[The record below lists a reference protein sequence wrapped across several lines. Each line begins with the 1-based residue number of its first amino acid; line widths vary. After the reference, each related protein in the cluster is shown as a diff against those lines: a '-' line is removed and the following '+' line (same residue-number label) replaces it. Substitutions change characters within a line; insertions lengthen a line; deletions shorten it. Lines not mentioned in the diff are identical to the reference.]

1 MELRAAER
9 RRVVVTG
16 CGVVSPLGNTTAD
29 FWAALLAGRSGVSAV
44 TRFDAGQLPVRIGG
58 DVTDFDPVATGVLTP
73 QQARRTDRFT
83 QYAAVAA
90 AQALAAAGLH
100 PPAGVDPHRF
110 AAVIGS
116 GYGAAPAIQQQYDI
130 LKEQGPRRVSPY
142 HSVLTAIDHPT
153 SLLSIEHGIA
163 GPSHA
168 VSAACATGAVAIGEA
183 VELIRHGRADLALA
197 GGTDDSLTAVDL
209 AGTANAKA
217 LSRRND
223 DPEGASRPFDRD
235 RDGFVMAVGAT
246 VLTLEE
252 AGHAQRRGAPILAEV
267 AGYAATT
274 DAHHATA
281 PDPTGAGAVRAM
293 RAALA
298 DAGRAP
304 EDVGQISAHGTGT
317 VLNDRIEAAAL
328 REVLGPDVL
337 RRTPVTAV
345 KSMTGHMLGA
355 SGAAEA
361 AAAVL
366 SLRDRVVPPIRN
378 CDHPDE
384 PDLDLVTKGP
394 RDWDGDVVLSNSFGF
409 GGHNAVLVLTRYT
422 G

>member
-1 MELRAAER
+1 MEVRAER

-16 CGVVSPLGNTTAD
+16 TGVVSPVGNTTAD
-29 FWAALLAGRSGVSAV
+29 FWAALLAGRSGVKTL
-44 TRFDAGQLPVRIGG
+44 TRFDTSGLPVRIGG
-58 DVTDFDPVATGVLTP
+58 EVTGFDTTGYLTP
-73 QQARRTDRFT
+73 QEARRSDSFT
-83 QYAAVAA
+83 QYAVVAA
-90 AQALAAAGLH
+90 TQALRAAGLDE
-100 PPAGVDPHRF
+100 PAGIDPYRF

-116 GYGAAPAIQQQYDI
+116 GYGAANSIQQQYDV
-130 LKEQGPRRVSPY
+130 LQRQGSRRVSPY
-142 HSVLTAIDHPT
+142 HSVLTAIDHPA
-153 SLLSIEHGIA
+153 SLLSIKYGIG
-163 GPSHA
+163 GPSCA

-183 VELIRHGRADLALA
+183 AELIRHGRADIALA
-197 GGTDDSLTAVDL
+197 GGADDALTAVDL
-209 AGTANAKA
+209 AGTANAQA

-252 AGHAQRRGAPILAEV
+252 AGHAERRGAPILAEV

-293 RAALA
+293 RYALA
-298 DAGRAP
+298 DAGRTP

-328 REVLGPDVL
+328 REVLGPDHL
-337 RRTPVTAV
+337 RRTPITAV

-366 SLRDRVVPPIRN
+366 SLRDRKIPPIRN
-378 CDHPDE
+378 CDHPEE
-384 PDLDLVTKGP
+384 PDLDLVVKGA

>member
-1 MELRAAER
+1 MEMREER

-16 CGVVSPLGNTTAD
+16 CGVVSPVGNTTAD
-29 FWAALLAGRSGVSAV
+29 FWDALLAGRSGVGPV
-44 TRFDAGQLPVRIGG
+44 TRFDTSGLPVRIGG
-58 DVTDFDPVATGVLTP
+58 EVTGFDWSGCLTP
-73 QQARRTDRFT
+73 QEARRSDSFT
-83 QYAAVAA
+83 QYAVVAA
-90 AQALAAAGLH
+90 TEALRDAGLE
-100 PPAGVDPHRF
+100 PPAGVDPYRF

-116 GYGAAPAIQQQYDI
+116 GYGAASAIQQQYDV
-130 LKEQGPRRVSPY
+130 LKGQGPRRVSPY
-142 HSVLTAIDHPT
+142 HSVLTAIDHPA
-153 SLLSIEHGIA
+153 SLLSIKYGIG
-163 GPSHA
+163 GPSCA

-183 VELIRHGRADLALA
+183 AELIRHGRADLVLA
-197 GGTDDSLTAVDL
+197 GGADDSLTAVDL
-209 AGTANAKA
+209 AGTANAQA

-235 RDGFVMAVGAT
+235 RDGFVMATGAA

-252 AGHAQRRGAPILAEV
+252 AGHAERRGATVLAEV

-293 RAALA
+293 RGALA
-298 DAGRAP
+298 DAGRVP

-328 REVLGPDVL
+328 REVLGPDHL
-337 RRTPVTAV
+337 SRTPVTAV

-361 AAAVL
+361 VAAVL
-366 SLRDRVVPPIRN
+366 SLRDRRIPPIRN
-378 CDHPDE
+378 CDHPEE
-384 PDLDLVTKGP
+384 PDLDLVVKGA

>member
-1 MELRAAER
+1 MELRTDR

-16 CGVVSPLGNTTAD
+16 CGVVSPVGNTTAD
-29 FWAALLAGRSGVSAV
+29 FWAALLAGRSGVRSV
-44 TRFDAGQLPVRIGG
+44 TRFDVSGLPVRIGG
-58 DVTDFDPVATGVLTP
+58 DVTGFDTTGYLTP
-73 QQARRTDRFT
+73 QEARRSDRFT
-83 QYAAVAA
+83 QYAVVAA
-90 AQALAAAGLH
+90 AQAMRAAGLEE
-100 PPAGVDPHRF
+100 AGTDPYRF

-116 GYGAAPAIQQQYDI
+116 GYGAAHAIQQQYDV
-130 LKEQGPRRVSPY
+130 LQRQGPRRVSPY
-142 HSVLTAIDHPT
+142 HSVLTAIDHPA
-153 SLLSIEHGIA
+153 SLLSIKYGIN
-163 GPSHA
+163 GPSCA
-168 VSAACATGAVAIGEA
+168 VSAACATGAVALGEA
-183 VELIRHGRADLALA
+183 TELIRSGRADIVLA
-197 GGTDDSLTAVDL
+197 GGTDDALTAADL
-209 AGTANAKA
+209 AGTANAQA

-252 AGHAQRRGAPILAEV
+252 AGHAERRGAEILAEV

-293 RAALA
+293 RGALA
-298 DAGRAP
+298 DAGLAP
-304 EDVGQISAHGTGT
+304 EDVGQVSAHGTGT
-317 VLNDRIEAAAL
+317 LLNDRIEAAAL
-328 REVLGPDVL
+328 RRALGPDHL
-337 RRTPVTAV
+337 SRTPVTAV

-366 SLRDRVVPPIRN
+366 SLRDRKIPPVRN
-378 CDHPDE
+378 CDHPAE
-384 PDLDLVTKGP
+384 EDLDLVLKGA

-409 GGHNAVLVLTRYT
+409 GGHNAVLVLTRYRR
-422 G
+422 

>member
-1 MELRAAER
+1 MELRTDR

-16 CGVVSPLGNTTAD
+16 CGVVSPVGNTTAD
-29 FWAALLAGRSGVSAV
+29 FWAALLAGRSGVRPV
-44 TRFDAGQLPVRIGG
+44 TRFDVSGLPVRIGG
-58 DVTDFDPVATGVLTP
+58 DVTGFDTTGYLTP
-73 QQARRTDRFT
+73 QEARRSDRFT
-83 QYAAVAA
+83 QYAVVAA
-90 AQALAAAGLH
+90 AQAMRAAGLEEQ
-100 PPAGVDPHRF
+100 AGTDPHRF

-116 GYGAAPAIQQQYDI
+116 GYGAAHAIQQQYDV
-130 LKEQGPRRVSPY
+130 LKGQGPRRVSPY
-142 HSVLTAIDHPT
+142 HSVLTAIDHPA
-153 SLLSIEHGIA
+153 SLLSIKYGIS
-163 GPSHA
+163 GPSCA
-168 VSAACATGAVAIGEA
+168 VSAACATGAVALGEA
-183 VELIRHGRADLALA
+183 TELIRSGRADLALA
-197 GGTDDSLTAVDL
+197 GGTDDALTAVDL
-209 AGTANAKA
+209 AGTANAQA

-246 VLTLEE
+246 VLMLEE
-252 AGHAQRRGAPILAEV
+252 AGHAERRGAEILAEV

-293 RAALA
+293 RGALA
-298 DAGRAP
+298 DAGLAP
-304 EDVGQISAHGTGT
+304 EDVGQVSAHGTGT
-317 VLNDRIEAAAL
+317 LLNDRIEAAAL
-328 REVLGPDVL
+328 RQALGPDHL
-337 RRTPVTAV
+337 SRTPVTAV

-366 SLRDRVVPPIRN
+366 SLRDRKIPPVRN
-378 CDHPDE
+378 CDHPAE
-384 PDLDLVTKGP
+384 EDLDLVLKGA

-422 G
+422 R

>member
-1 MELRAAER
+1 MEMREER

-16 CGVVSPLGNTTAD
+16 CGVVSPVGNTTAD
-29 FWAALLAGRSGVSAV
+29 FWDALLAGRSGVGPV
-44 TRFDAGQLPVRIGG
+44 TRFDTSGLPVRIGG
-58 DVTDFDPVATGVLTP
+58 EVTGFDWSGSLTP
-73 QQARRTDRFT
+73 QEARRSDSFT
-83 QYAAVAA
+83 QYAVVAA
-90 AQALAAAGLH
+90 TEALRDAGIE
-100 PPAGVDPHRF
+100 PPAGVDPYRF

-116 GYGAAPAIQQQYDI
+116 GYGAASAIQQQYDV
-130 LKEQGPRRVSPY
+130 LKGQGPRRVSPY
-142 HSVLTAIDHPT
+142 HSVLTAIDHPA
-153 SLLSIEHGIA
+153 SLLSIKYGIG
-163 GPSHA
+163 GPSCA

-183 VELIRHGRADLALA
+183 AELIRHGRADLVLA
-197 GGTDDSLTAVDL
+197 GGADDSLTAVDL
-209 AGTANAKA
+209 AGTANAQA

-235 RDGFVMAVGAT
+235 RDGFVMATGAA

-252 AGHAQRRGAPILAEV
+252 AGHAERRGATVLAEV

-293 RAALA
+293 RGALA

-328 REVLGPDVL
+328 REVLGPDHL
-337 RRTPVTAV
+337 SRTPVTAV

-361 AAAVL
+361 VAAVL
-366 SLRDRVVPPIRN
+366 SLRDRRIPPIRN
-378 CDHPDE
+378 CDHPEE
-384 PDLDLVTKGP
+384 PDLDLVVKGA

-422 G
+422 R

>member
-1 MELRAAER
+1 MELRTDR

-16 CGVVSPLGNTTAD
+16 CGVVSPVGNTTED
-29 FWAALLAGRSGVSAV
+29 FWAALLAGRSGVTAL
-44 TRFDAGQLPVRIGG
+44 TRFDTSGLPVRIGG
-58 DVTDFDPVATGVLTP
+58 DLTGFDPAGSGFLTP
-73 QQARRTDRFT
+73 QEVRRTDLFT
-83 QYAAVAA
+83 QYAVVAA
-90 AQALAAAGLH
+90 GQAMRAAGLE
-100 PPAGVDPHRF
+100 PRADVDPYRF

-116 GYGAAPAIQQQYDI
+116 GYGAAHAIQQQYDV
-130 LKEQGPRRVSPY
+130 LKNQGARRVSPY
-142 HSVLTAIDHPT
+142 HSVLTAIDHPAG
-153 SLLSIEHGIA
+153 LLSIKYGIS
-163 GPSHA
+163 GPSCA
-168 VSAACATGAVAIGEA
+168 VSAACATGAVALGEA
-183 VELIRHGRADLALA
+183 AELIRHGRADVVLA
-197 GGTDDSLTAVDL
+197 GGADDALTAADL
-209 AGTANAKA
+209 AGTANARA

-252 AGHAQRRGAPILAEV
+252 AGHAERRGATILAEV

-293 RAALA
+293 RGALA
-298 DAGRAP
+298 DAGLSP
-304 EDVGQISAHGTGT
+304 DDVDQVSAHGTGT

-328 REVLGPDVL
+328 REVLGPDQL

-366 SLRDRVVPPIRN
+366 SLRDRRIPPIRN
-378 CDHPDE
+378 CDHPEDD
-384 PDLDLVTKGP
+384 DLDLVVKGA

-409 GGHNAVLVLTRYT
+409 GGHNAVLVLKRYGT
-422 G
+422 

>member
-1 MELRAAER
+1 MELRTDR

-16 CGVVSPLGNTTAD
+16 CGVVSPVGNTTAD
-29 FWAALLAGRSGVSAV
+29 FWAALLAGRSGVRPV
-44 TRFDAGQLPVRIGG
+44 TRFDVSGLPVRIGG
-58 DVTDFDPVATGVLTP
+58 DVTGFDTTGYLTP
-73 QQARRTDRFT
+73 QEARRSDRFT
-83 QYAAVAA
+83 QYAVVAA
-90 AQALAAAGLH
+90 AQAMRAAGLDEA
-100 PPAGVDPHRF
+100 PGTDPHRF

-116 GYGAAPAIQQQYDI
+116 GYGAAHAIQQQHDV

-142 HSVLTAIDHPT
+142 HSVLTATDHPV
-153 SLLSIEHGIA
+153 SLLSIKYGIG
-163 GPSHA
+163 GPSCA
-168 VSAACATGAVAIGEA
+168 VSAACATGAVALGEA
-183 VELIRHGRADLALA
+183 TELIRSGRADIALA
-197 GGTDDSLTAVDL
+197 GGTDDALTPVDL
-209 AGTANAKA
+209 AGTANAQA

-252 AGHAQRRGAPILAEV
+252 AGHAERRGAEILAEV
-267 AGYAATT
+267 AGYAATS

-293 RAALA
+293 RGALA
-298 DAGRAP
+298 DAGLAP
-304 EDVGQISAHGTGT
+304 EDVGQVSAHGTGT
-317 VLNDRIEAAAL
+317 LLNDRIEAAAL
-328 REVLGPDVL
+328 RQALGPGHL
-337 RRTPVTAV
+337 SRTPVTAV

-361 AAAVL
+361 VAAVL
-366 SLRDRVVPPIRN
+366 SLRDRKIPPVRN
-378 CDHPDE
+378 CDHPAE
-384 PDLDLVTKGP
+384 EDLDLVLKGA

-422 G
+422 R

>member
-1 MELRAAER
+1 MEMREER

-16 CGVVSPLGNTTAD
+16 CGVVSPVGNTTAD
-29 FWAALLAGRSGVSAV
+29 FWDALLAGRSGVGPV
-44 TRFDAGQLPVRIGG
+44 TRFDTSGLPVRIGG
-58 DVTDFDPVATGVLTP
+58 EVTGFDWSGCLTP
-73 QQARRTDRFT
+73 QEARRSDSFT
-83 QYAAVAA
+83 RYAVVAA
-90 AQALAAAGLH
+90 TEALRDAGLE
-100 PPAGVDPHRF
+100 PPAGVDPYRF

-116 GYGAAPAIQQQYDI
+116 GYGAASAIQQQYDV
-130 LKEQGPRRVSPY
+130 LKGQGPRRVSPY
-142 HSVLTAIDHPT
+142 HSVLTAIDHPA
-153 SLLSIEHGIA
+153 SLLSIKYGIG
-163 GPSHA
+163 GPSCA

-183 VELIRHGRADLALA
+183 AELIRHGRADLVLA
-197 GGTDDSLTAVDL
+197 GGADDSLTAVDL
-209 AGTANAKA
+209 AGTANAQA

-235 RDGFVMAVGAT
+235 RDGFVMATGAA

-252 AGHAQRRGAPILAEV
+252 AGHAERRGATILAEV

-293 RAALA
+293 RGALA

-328 REVLGPDVL
+328 REVLGPDHL
-337 RRTPVTAV
+337 SRTPVTAV

-361 AAAVL
+361 VAAVL
-366 SLRDRVVPPIRN
+366 SLRDRRIPPIRN
-378 CDHPDE
+378 CDHPEE
-384 PDLDLVTKGP
+384 PDLDLVVKGA

>member
-1 MELRAAER
+1 MEVRAER

-16 CGVVSPLGNTTAD
+16 TGVVSPVGNTTAD
-29 FWAALLAGRSGVSAV
+29 FWAALLAGRSGVKTL
-44 TRFDAGQLPVRIGG
+44 TRFDTSGLPVRIGG
-58 DVTDFDPVATGVLTP
+58 EVTGFDTTGYLTP
-73 QQARRTDRFT
+73 QEARRSDSFT
-83 QYAAVAA
+83 QYAVVAA
-90 AQALAAAGLH
+90 GQALRAAGLDE
-100 PPAGVDPHRF
+100 PAGIDPYRF

-116 GYGAAPAIQQQYDI
+116 GYGAANSIQQQYDV
-130 LKEQGPRRVSPY
+130 LQRQGSRRVSPY
-142 HSVLTAIDHPT
+142 HSVLTAIDHPA
-153 SLLSIEHGIA
+153 SLLSIKYGIG
-163 GPSHA
+163 GPSCA

-183 VELIRHGRADLALA
+183 AELIRHGRADIALA
-197 GGTDDSLTAVDL
+197 GGADDALTAVDL
-209 AGTANAKA
+209 AGTANAQA

-252 AGHAQRRGAPILAEV
+252 AGHAERRGAPILAEV

-281 PDPTGAGAVRAM
+281 PDPTGAGAIRAM
-293 RAALA
+293 RDALA
-298 DAGRAP
+298 DAGRTP

-328 REVLGPDVL
+328 REVLGPDHL
-337 RRTPVTAV
+337 RRTPITAV

-366 SLRDRVVPPIRN
+366 SLRDRKIPPIRN
-378 CDHPDE
+378 CDHPEE
-384 PDLDLVTKGP
+384 PDLDLVVKGA

>member
-1 MELRAAER
+1 MEARTER

-16 CGVVSPLGNTTAD
+16 TGVVSPVGNTTAD
-29 FWAALLAGRSGVSAV
+29 FWAALLAGRSGVKTL
-44 TRFDAGQLPVRIGG
+44 TRFDTSGLPVRIGG
-58 DVTDFDPVATGVLTP
+58 EVTGFDTTGYLTP
-73 QQARRTDRFT
+73 QEARRSDSFT
-83 QYAAVAA
+83 QYAVVAA
-90 AQALAAAGLH
+90 GQALRAAGLDE
-100 PPAGVDPHRF
+100 PAGIDPYRF

-116 GYGAAPAIQQQYDI
+116 GYGAANSIQQQYDV
-130 LKEQGPRRVSPY
+130 LQRQGSRRVSPY
-142 HSVLTAIDHPT
+142 HSVLTAIDHPA
-153 SLLSIEHGIA
+153 SLLSIKYGIG
-163 GPSHA
+163 GPSCA

-183 VELIRHGRADLALA
+183 AELIRHGRADIALA
-197 GGTDDSLTAVDL
+197 GGADDALTAVDL
-209 AGTANAKA
+209 AGTANAQA

-252 AGHAQRRGAPILAEV
+252 AGHAERRGAPILAEV

-281 PDPTGAGAVRAM
+281 PDPTGAGAIRAM
-293 RAALA
+293 RDALA
-298 DAGRAP
+298 DAGRTP

-328 REVLGPDVL
+328 REVLGPDHL
-337 RRTPVTAV
+337 RRTPITAV

-366 SLRDRVVPPIRN
+366 SLQDRKIPPIRN
-378 CDHPDE
+378 CDHPEE
-384 PDLDLVTKGP
+384 PDLDLVVKGA

-422 G
+422 R

>member
-1 MELRAAER
+1 MELRTDR

-16 CGVVSPLGNTTAD
+16 CGVVSPVGNTTAD
-29 FWAALLAGRSGVSAV
+29 FWAALLAGRSGVRPV
-44 TRFDAGQLPVRIGG
+44 TRFDVSGLPVRIGG
-58 DVTDFDPVATGVLTP
+58 DVTGFDTTGYLTP
-73 QQARRTDRFT
+73 QEARRCDRFT
-83 QYAAVAA
+83 QYAVVAA
-90 AQALAAAGLH
+90 AQAMRAAGLDE
-100 PPAGVDPHRF
+100 PARTDPYRF

-116 GYGAAPAIQQQYDI
+116 GYGAANAIQQQYDV
-130 LKEQGPRRVSPY
+130 LKVQGPRRVSPY
-142 HSVLTAIDHPT
+142 HSVLTAIDHPA
-153 SLLSIEHGIA
+153 SLLSIKYGIG
-163 GPSHA
+163 GPSCA
-168 VSAACATGAVAIGEA
+168 VSAACATGAVALGEA
-183 VELIRHGRADLALA
+183 TELIRSGRADIALA
-197 GGTDDSLTAVDL
+197 GGTDDALTAVDL
-209 AGTANAKA
+209 AGTANAQA

-252 AGHAQRRGAPILAEV
+252 AGHAERRGAEILAEV

-293 RAALA
+293 RGALA
-298 DAGRAP
+298 DAGLAP
-304 EDVGQISAHGTGT
+304 EDVGQVSAHGTGT
-317 VLNDRIEAAAL
+317 LLNDRIEAAAL
-328 REVLGPDVL
+328 RQVLGPDHL
-337 RRTPVTAV
+337 SRTPVTAV

-366 SLRDRVVPPIRN
+366 SLRDRTIPPVRN
-378 CDHPDE
+378 CDHPAE
-384 PDLDLVTKGP
+384 EDLDLVLKGA

-422 G
+422 R

>member
-1 MELRAAER
+1 MELRTDR

-16 CGVVSPLGNTTAD
+16 CGVVSPVGNTTAD
-29 FWAALLAGRSGVSAV
+29 FWAALLAGRSGVRPL
-44 TRFDAGQLPVRIGG
+44 TRFDVSRLPVRIGG
-58 DVTDFDPVATGVLTP
+58 DVTGFDTTGYLTP
-73 QQARRTDRFT
+73 QEARRCDRFT

-90 AQALAAAGLH
+90 GQAMRAAGLEES
-100 PPAGVDPHRF
+100 AGRDPYRF

-116 GYGAAPAIQQQYDI
+116 GYGAAHAIQQQYDV
-130 LKEQGPRRVSPY
+130 LTVQGPRRVSPY
-142 HSVLTAIDHPT
+142 HSVLTAIDHPA
-153 SLLSIEHGIA
+153 SLLSIKYGIK
-163 GPSHA
+163 GPSCA
-168 VSAACATGAVAIGEA
+168 VSAACATGAVALGEA
-183 VELIRHGRADLALA
+183 AELVRSGRADIALA
-197 GGTDDSLTAVDL
+197 GGTDDALTAVDL
-209 AGTANAKA
+209 AGTANAQA

-252 AGHAQRRGAPILAEV
+252 AGHAERRGAEILAEV

-281 PDPTGAGAVRAM
+281 PDPTGAGAVRAI
-293 RAALA
+293 RGALA
-298 DAGRAP
+298 DAGLEP
-304 EDVGQISAHGTGT
+304 EDVGQVSAHGTGT
-317 VLNDRIEAAAL
+317 LLNDRIEASAL
-328 REVLGPDVL
+328 RQVLGPDQL
-337 RRTPVTAV
+337 SRTPVTAV

-366 SLRDRVVPPIRN
+366 SLRDRKIPPIRN
-378 CDHPDE
+378 CDHPE
-384 PDLDLVTKGP
+384 EEDLDLVLKGA

-422 G
+422 R

>member
-1 MELRAAER
+1 MEMREER

-16 CGVVSPLGNTTAD
+16 CGVVSPVGNTTAD
-29 FWAALLAGRSGVSAV
+29 FWDALLAGRSGVGPV
-44 TRFDAGQLPVRIGG
+44 TRFDTSGLPVRIGG
-58 DVTDFDPVATGVLTP
+58 EVTGFDWSGCLTP
-73 QQARRTDRFT
+73 QEARRSDSFT
-83 QYAAVAA
+83 QYAVVAA
-90 AQALAAAGLH
+90 TEALRDAGLE
-100 PPAGVDPHRF
+100 PPAGVDPYRF

-116 GYGAAPAIQQQYDI
+116 GYGAASAIQQQYDV
-130 LKEQGPRRVSPY
+130 LKGQGPRRVSPY
-142 HSVLTAIDHPT
+142 HSVLTAIDHPA
-153 SLLSIEHGIA
+153 SLLSIKYGIG
-163 GPSHA
+163 GPSCA

-183 VELIRHGRADLALA
+183 AELIRHGRADLVLA
-197 GGTDDSLTAVDL
+197 GGADDSLTAVDL
-209 AGTANAKA
+209 AGTANAQA

-235 RDGFVMAVGAT
+235 RDGFVMATGAA

-252 AGHAQRRGAPILAEV
+252 AGHAERRGATVLAEV

-293 RAALA
+293 RGALA

-328 REVLGPDVL
+328 REVLGPDHL
-337 RRTPVTAV
+337 SRTPVTAV

-361 AAAVL
+361 VAAVL
-366 SLRDRVVPPIRN
+366 SLRDRRIPPIRN
-378 CDHPDE
+378 CDHPEE
-384 PDLDLVTKGP
+384 PGLDLVVKGA

>member
-1 MELRAAER
+1 MELRTDR

-16 CGVVSPLGNTTAD
+16 CGVVSPVGNTTAD
-29 FWAALLAGRSGVSAV
+29 FWNALLDGRSGIRAV
-44 TRFDAGQLPVRIGG
+44 TRFDASGLPVRIGG
-58 DVTDFDPVATGVLTP
+58 ELTGFDTSGCLTP
-73 QQARRTDRFT
+73 QEARRSDNFT
-83 QYAAVAA
+83 QYAVVAA
-90 AQALAAAGLH
+90 VQAMRAAGLET
-100 PPAGVDPHRF
+100 PAGIDPHRF
-110 AAVIGS
+110 ALVIGS
-116 GYGAAPAIQQQYDI
+116 GYGAALAIQQQYDV
-130 LKEQGPRRVSPY
+130 LREHGPRRVSPY
-142 HSVLTAIDHPT
+142 HSVLTAIDHPAG
-153 SLLSIEHGIA
+153 LLSIKYGIS
-163 GPSHA
+163 GPSCA

-183 VELIRHGRADLALA
+183 VEMIRHGRADLALA

-209 AGTANAKA
+209 AGTANAQA

-235 RDGFVMAVGAT
+235 RDGFVMSVGAT

-252 AGHAQRRGAPILAEV
+252 AGHAERRGAEILAEV

-293 RAALA
+293 RGALA
-298 DAGRAP
+298 DAGCAP
-304 EDVGQISAHGTGT
+304 EDVGQVSAHGTGT

-328 REVLGPDVL
+328 REVLGPDQL
-337 RRTPVTAV
+337 RRTPITAV

-366 SLRDRVVPPIRN
+366 SLRDRVIPPVRN
-378 CDHPDE
+378 CDHPE
-384 PDLDLVTKGP
+384 EEDLDLVVKGA
-394 RDWDGDVVLSNSFGF
+394 REWDGDVVLSNSFGF
-409 GGHNAVLVLTRYT
+409 GGHNAVLVLKRWTR
-422 G
+422 

>member
-1 MELRAAER
+1 MEMREER

-16 CGVVSPLGNTTAD
+16 CGVVSPVGNTTAD
-29 FWAALLAGRSGVSAV
+29 FWDALLAGRSGVGPV
-44 TRFDAGQLPVRIGG
+44 TRFDTSGLPVRIGG
-58 DVTDFDPVATGVLTP
+58 EVTGFDWSGCLTP
-73 QQARRTDRFT
+73 QEARRSDSFT
-83 QYAAVAA
+83 QYAVVAA
-90 AQALAAAGLH
+90 TEALRDAGLE
-100 PPAGVDPHRF
+100 PPAGVDPYRF

-116 GYGAAPAIQQQYDI
+116 GYGAASAIQQQYDV
-130 LKEQGPRRVSPY
+130 LKGQGPRRVSPY
-142 HSVLTAIDHPT
+142 HSVLTAIDHPA
-153 SLLSIEHGIA
+153 SLLSIKYGIG
-163 GPSHA
+163 GPSCA

-183 VELIRHGRADLALA
+183 AELIRHGRADLVLA
-197 GGTDDSLTAVDL
+197 GGADDSLTAVDL
-209 AGTANAKA
+209 AGTANAQA

-235 RDGFVMAVGAT
+235 RDGFVMATGAA

-252 AGHAQRRGAPILAEV
+252 AGHAERRGATVLAEV

-293 RAALA
+293 RGALA

-328 REVLGPDVL
+328 REVLGPDHL
-337 RRTPVTAV
+337 SRTPVTAV

-361 AAAVL
+361 VAAVL
-366 SLRDRVVPPIRN
+366 SLRDRRIPPIRN
-378 CDHPDE
+378 CDHPEE
-384 PDLDLVTKGP
+384 PDLDLVVKGA

>member
-1 MELRAAER
+1 MELRTDR

-16 CGVVSPLGNTTAD
+16 CGVVSPVGNTTAD
-29 FWAALLAGRSGVSAV
+29 FWAALLAGRSGVRAV
-44 TRFDAGQLPVRIGG
+44 TRFDTTGLPVRIGG
-58 DVTDFDPVATGVLTP
+58 DLTGFDTTGHLTP
-73 QQARRTDRFT
+73 QEARRCDNFT
-83 QYAAVAA
+83 QYAVVAA
-90 AQALAAAGLH
+90 AEAMRSAGLDTG
-100 PPAGVDPHRF
+100 AGVANHRF

-116 GYGAAPAIQQQYDI
+116 GYGAANAIQQQYDI
-130 LKEQGPRRVSPY
+130 LREQGPRRVSPY

-153 SLLSIEHGIA
+153 SLLSIKYGIG
-163 GPSHA
+163 GPSGA
-168 VSAACATGAVAIGEA
+168 VSAACATGAVALGEA
-183 VELIRHGRADLALA
+183 AELIRHGRADVALA
-197 GGTDDSLTAVDL
+197 GGTDDALTAVDL
-209 AGTANAKA
+209 AGTANAQA

-252 AGHAQRRGAPILAEV
+252 AGHAERRGAEILAEV
-267 AGYAATT
+267 AGYATT
-274 DAHHATA
+274 SDAHHATA

-293 RAALA
+293 RGALEEA
-298 DAGRAP
+298 RIAP

-328 REVLGPDVL
+328 REVFGPDQL

-366 SLRDRVVPPIRN
+366 SLRDRTVPPIRN
-378 CDHPDE
+378 CDHPAE
-384 PDLDLVTKGP
+384 EDLDLVVKGA
-394 RDWDGDVVLSNSFGF
+394 REWDGDVVLSNSFGF

-422 G
+422 R

>member
-1 MELRAAER
+1 MELRTDR

-16 CGVVSPLGNTTAD
+16 CGVVSPVGNTTAD
-29 FWAALLAGRSGVSAV
+29 FWAALLAGRSGVRPV
-44 TRFDAGQLPVRIGG
+44 TRFDVSGLPVRIGG
-58 DVTDFDPVATGVLTP
+58 DVTGFDTTGYLTP
-73 QQARRTDRFT
+73 QEARRSDRFT
-83 QYAAVAA
+83 QYAVVAA
-90 AQALAAAGLH
+90 AQAMRAAGLEEA
-100 PPAGVDPHRF
+100 PGTDPYRF

-116 GYGAAPAIQQQYDI
+116 GYGAAHAIQQQHDV
-130 LKEQGPRRVSPY
+130 LKVQGPRRVSPY
-142 HSVLTAIDHPT
+142 HSVLTAIDHPA
-153 SLLSIEHGIA
+153 SLLSIKYGIG
-163 GPSHA
+163 GPSCA
-168 VSAACATGAVAIGEA
+168 VSAACATGAVALGEA
-183 VELIRHGRADLALA
+183 TELIRSGRADIALA
-197 GGTDDSLTAVDL
+197 GGTDDALTPVDL
-209 AGTANAKA
+209 AGTANAQA

-252 AGHAQRRGAPILAEV
+252 AGHAERRGAEILAEV

-293 RAALA
+293 RGALA
-298 DAGRAP
+298 DAGLAP
-304 EDVGQISAHGTGT
+304 EDVGQVSAHGTGT
-317 VLNDRIEAAAL
+317 LLNDRIEAAAL
-328 REVLGPDVL
+328 RQALGPDHL
-337 RRTPVTAV
+337 SRTPVTAV

-361 AAAVL
+361 VAAVL
-366 SLRDRVVPPIRN
+366 SLRDRKIPPVRN
-378 CDHPDE
+378 CDHPAE
-384 PDLDLVTKGP
+384 EDLDLVLKGA

-422 G
+422 R

>member
-1 MELRAAER
+1 MELRTDR

-16 CGVVSPLGNTTAD
+16 CGVVSPVGNTTAD
-29 FWAALLAGRSGVSAV
+29 FWAALLAGRSGVRPV
-44 TRFDAGQLPVRIGG
+44 TRFDVSGLPVRIGG
-58 DVTDFDPVATGVLTP
+58 DVTGFDTTGYLTP
-73 QQARRTDRFT
+73 QEARRSDRFT
-83 QYAAVAA
+83 QYAVVAA
-90 AQALAAAGLH
+90 AQAMRAAGLDEA
-100 PPAGVDPHRF
+100 PGTDPYRF

-116 GYGAAPAIQQQYDI
+116 GYGAAHAIQQQHDV

-142 HSVLTAIDHPT
+142 HSVLTAIDHPA
-153 SLLSIEHGIA
+153 SLLSIKYGIG
-163 GPSHA
+163 GPSCA
-168 VSAACATGAVAIGEA
+168 VSAACATGAVALGEA
-183 VELIRHGRADLALA
+183 TELIRSGRADIALA
-197 GGTDDSLTAVDL
+197 GGTDDALTPVDL
-209 AGTANAKA
+209 AGTANAQA

-252 AGHAQRRGAPILAEV
+252 AGHAERRGAKILAEV

-293 RAALA
+293 RGALA
-298 DAGRAP
+298 DAGLAP
-304 EDVGQISAHGTGT
+304 EDVGQVSAHGTGT
-317 VLNDRIEAAAL
+317 LLNDRIEAAAL
-328 REVLGPDVL
+328 RQVLGPDHL
-337 RRTPVTAV
+337 SRTPVTAV

-361 AAAVL
+361 VAAVL
-366 SLRDRVVPPIRN
+366 SLRDRKIPPVRN
-378 CDHPDE
+378 CDHPAE
-384 PDLDLVTKGP
+384 EDLDLVLKGA

-422 G
+422 R

>member
-1 MELRAAER
+1 MEMREER

-16 CGVVSPLGNTTAD
+16 CGVVSPVGNTTAD
-29 FWAALLAGRSGVSAV
+29 FWDALLAGRSGVGPV
-44 TRFDAGQLPVRIGG
+44 TRFDTSGLPVRIGG
-58 DVTDFDPVATGVLTP
+58 EVTGFDWSGCLTP
-73 QQARRTDRFT
+73 QEARRSDSFT
-83 QYAAVAA
+83 QYAVVAA
-90 AQALAAAGLH
+90 TEALRDAGLE
-100 PPAGVDPHRF
+100 PPAGVDPYRF

-116 GYGAAPAIQQQYDI
+116 GYGAASAIQQQYDV
-130 LKEQGPRRVSPY
+130 LKGQGPRRVSPY
-142 HSVLTAIDHPT
+142 HSVLTAIDHPA
-153 SLLSIEHGIA
+153 SLLSIKYGIG
-163 GPSHA
+163 GPSCA

-183 VELIRHGRADLALA
+183 AELIRHGRADLVLA
-197 GGTDDSLTAVDL
+197 GGADDSLTAVDL
-209 AGTANAKA
+209 AGTANAQA

-235 RDGFVMAVGAT
+235 RDGFVMATGAA

-252 AGHAQRRGAPILAEV
+252 AGHAERRGATVLAEV

-293 RAALA
+293 RGALA
-298 DAGRAP
+298 DAGRTP

-328 REVLGPDVL
+328 REVLGPDHL
-337 RRTPVTAV
+337 SRTPVTAV

-361 AAAVL
+361 VAAVL
-366 SLRDRVVPPIRN
+366 SLRDRRIPPIRN
-378 CDHPDE
+378 CDHPEE
-384 PDLDLVTKGP
+384 PGLDLVVKGA

>member
-1 MELRAAER
+1 MELRTDR

-16 CGVVSPLGNTTAD
+16 CGVVSPVGNTTAD
-29 FWAALLAGRSGVSAV
+29 FWAALLAGRSGVRPV
-44 TRFDAGQLPVRIGG
+44 TRFDVSGLPVRIGG
-58 DVTDFDPVATGVLTP
+58 DVTGFDTTGYLTP
-73 QQARRTDRFT
+73 QEARRSDRFT
-83 QYAAVAA
+83 QYAVVAA
-90 AQALAAAGLH
+90 AQAMRAAGLEEQ
-100 PPAGVDPHRF
+100 AGTDPHRF

-116 GYGAAPAIQQQYDI
+116 GYGAAHAIQQQYDV
-130 LKEQGPRRVSPY
+130 LQGQGPRRVSPY
-142 HSVLTAIDHPT
+142 HSVLTAIDHPA
-153 SLLSIEHGIA
+153 SLLSIKYGIS
-163 GPSHA
+163 GPSCA
-168 VSAACATGAVAIGEA
+168 VSAACATGAVALGEA
-183 VELIRHGRADLALA
+183 TELIRSGRADLALA
-197 GGTDDSLTAVDL
+197 GGTDDALTAVDL
-209 AGTANAKA
+209 AGTANAQA

-252 AGHAQRRGAPILAEV
+252 AGHAERRGAEILAEV

-293 RAALA
+293 RGALA
-298 DAGRAP
+298 DAGLAP
-304 EDVGQISAHGTGT
+304 EDVGQVSAHGTGT
-317 VLNDRIEAAAL
+317 LLNDRIEAAAL
-328 REVLGPDVL
+328 RQALGPDHL
-337 RRTPVTAV
+337 SRTPVTAV

-366 SLRDRVVPPIRN
+366 SLRDRKIPPVRN
-378 CDHPDE
+378 CDHPAE
-384 PDLDLVTKGP
+384 EDLDLVLKGA

-409 GGHNAVLVLTRYT
+409 GGHNAVLVLTRYRS
-422 G
+422 